1 MSTTDEDVEM
11 LRDIRAG
18 FSSTGWHTATTDPN
32 SWPAALDRAIQ
43 ALEQE
48 RETVNGAIEA
58 VHDATAEVVMLKR
71 RAEAA
76 EESVRLM
83 EIACDHERR
92 ERDEAIRGVHE
103 LTAEVEEL
111 TGRNAKLTTQRTAA
125 EERVRTLEAALRRI
139 DQGLA
144 DAGADPFV
152 AGETTA
158 RDVIAEVGCSTG
170 GLPSPTDSGPYHQEH
185 HDADDGREDE
195 T

>member
-58 VHDATAEVVMLKR
+58 VHDAAAEVVMLKR

-76 EESVRLM
+76 EE
-83 EIACDHERR
+83 
-92 ERDEAIRGVHE
+92 
-103 LTAEVEEL
+103 
-111 TGRNAKLTTQRTAA
+111 
-125 EERVRTLEAALRRI
+125 RVRTLEAALK
-139 DQGLA
+139 
-144 DAGADPFV
+144 
-152 AGETTA
+152 
-158 RDVIAEVGCSTG
+158 VIAYMEARSGPNPGRANGNLALRMRLRAQAALRPLVHD
-170 GLPSPTDSGPYHQEH
+170 LPAPVPTDSGPYHQEH
-185 HDADDGREDE
+185 HDADRGEPGPDRVPDNGRDDDSDGQFDE
-195 T
+195 PD